1 MPTWAKCLSAFIPPH
16 YYIDA
21 MRSIY
26 LKGSSLVKLKEDFCM
41 LFLFTI
47 IINTW
52 AVKSYNKIS

>member
-1 MPTWAKCLSAFIPPH
+1 MPTWAKCLSVFIPPH

-47 IINTW
+47 IINT
-52 AVKSYNKIS
+52 